1 MITLTIEQANL
12 VIQCI
17 DSTIRQ
23 GGIVA
28 ARQLLAI
35 VDDIEKQ
42 AIELQN
48 PVGETE

>member
-17 DSTIRQ
+17 DQTIRQ
-23 GGIVA
+23 GGILA

-35 VDDIEKQ
+35 VDEIEKQ
-42 AIELQN
+42 AVDLQQQ
-48 PVGETE
+48 TESID